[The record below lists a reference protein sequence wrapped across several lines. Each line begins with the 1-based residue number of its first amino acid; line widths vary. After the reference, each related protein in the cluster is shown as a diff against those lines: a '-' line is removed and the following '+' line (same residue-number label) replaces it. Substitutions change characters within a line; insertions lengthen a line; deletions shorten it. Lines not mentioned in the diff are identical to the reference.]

1 MLPTDTLSEDGEA
14 ALRNTPLQR
23 KKRSR
28 VEMREFLSLARE
40 RFKQAGEADDKQRER
55 EREDI
60 QFYNG
65 DQWSAAD
72 KQLRGAQP
80 AIGNV
85 PATGPRP
92 TLVINKVREPVRQVL
107 NDESDSEIGFQLV
120 PADDFGDLGITIDDT
135 EIQLREGLIRRI
147 QREGGATD
155 AITWAFSRATIA
167 GRGYFAV
174 MTRFVQGKTKDKEI
188 YYMRIYNQDAV
199 RMDPGHEE
207 PDGSDAEW
215 EFMGTWMSWQK
226 YKATYPHSA
235 RHPNRISGA
244 TESDFTEWANGEE
257 TKAWIRTEGENRSV
271 YVTDYYYVEYASREL
286 CELANGDLYWADEL
300 PDEITA
306 DLIVD
311 RLPKVERTVRWAK
324 MDGIND
330 DPLEE
335 TDWECPYL
343 PIIKVLGE
351 ELHPHDS
358 ERRAEGMVRPARDAQ
373 RGFNWLIS
381 KQVEVIG
388 AAPIQPLIVD
398 PEAIENYEEEYKVA
412 ATRPLYALHAR
423 SYNADGQPL
432 KEPHR
437 PQADPNILA
446 TSQSVAMFDGM
457 ISATTMVPPAAR
469 GDIDPVTRSGKALK
483 VLTANSKVST
493 SNFVGNLAKSVRY
506 AAVVTNALLF
516 PIYGQPGRIVRILT
530 GKGSDTSTV
539 MIADPQQQQQDAQL
553 MARAKSVATLT
564 KDARL
569 NVLIKVTRAY
579 EERRA
584 EERAMLGEIFS
595 AMPETFHWYADLF
608 LRDGDGPGHAEMA
621 ERAKVMLP
629 PQIQRYLAAKAQGTA
644 PPSPQELQLQSE
656 NVQLKQKLQEAGQ
669 IIQTKGV
676 EQQGKLEITKV
687 QEAAESERA
696 AKERET
702 KIAVAV
708 INALQKQQGE
718 SLQIFYEERARIGD
732 QAAQANLDA
741 RQKAHEIAM
750 AAVTGALD
758 ARQSAQEH
766 QQTLQ
771 QTAHAAAV
779 QPPAAGGQPSA

>member
-1 MLPTDTLSEDGEA
+1 M
-14 ALRNTPLQR
+14 QR
-23 KKRSR
+23 KKRSKQQT
-28 VEMREFLSLARE
+28 REFLATARE
-40 RFKQAGEADDKQRER
+40 RFKQAGEADDNQLER

-60 QFYNG
+60 KFYNG
-65 DQWSAAD
+65 DQWSDTD
-72 KQLRGAQP
+72 KALRGAQP

-120 PADDFGDLGITIDDT
+120 PADDFGDLGITIPDT

-147 QREGGATD
+147 QREGGAD
-155 AITWAFSRATIA
+155 AAVTWAFSRATIA

-174 MTRFVQGKTKDKEI
+174 MTRFVPGKSMDKEI
-188 YYMRIYNQDAV
+188 FYMRIYNQDAV

-215 EFMGTWMSWQK
+215 EFMGTWMSWAK
-226 YKATYPHSA
+226 YKATWPHSA
-235 RHPNRISGA
+235 RNPNRISSA
-244 TESDFTEWANGEE
+244 TESDFVAWARDEPD
-257 TKAWIRTEGENRSV
+257 WIRTEGENRSV
-271 YVTDYYYVEYASREL
+271 YVTDYYYVEYESREL
-286 CELANGDLYWADEL
+286 CQLANGDLYWADER
-300 PDEITA
+300 PDDIPA

-311 RLPKVERTVRWAK
+311 RLPKVERKVKWAK
-324 MDGIND
+324 LDGINE

-423 SYNADGQPL
+423 SYDSDGRPL

-446 TSQSVAMFDGM
+446 TSQSVAMFDGL

-483 VLTANSKVST
+483 VLTANSKIST

-506 AAVVTNALLF
+506 GAVVTNALLY
-516 PIYGQPGRIVRILT
+516 PIYGKPGRIVRILT
-530 GKGSDTSTV
+530 GQGPETTPV
-539 MIADPQQQQQDAQL
+539 LIADPAQQQQDAQL
-553 MARAKSVATLT
+553 MARAKSVASLT

-584 EERAMLGEIFS
+584 EERSMLGEIFS
-595 AMPETFHWYADLF
+595 ADPQTFSWFADLF
-608 LRDGDGPGHAEMA
+608 LADGDGPGSKEMA

-629 PQIQRYLAAKAQGTA
+629 PPIQAMLAAKAQGQA
-644 PPSPQELQLQSE
+644 PPTPQEQQLHAE
-656 NVQLKQKLQEAGQ
+656 NAQLKQKLQEAGQ
-669 IIQTKGV
+669 LIQTKGV
-676 EQQGKLEITKV
+676 EQQGKLAITQV
-687 QEAAESERA
+687 QEAAETQRA
-696 AKERET
+696 DKDREAKLG
-702 KIAVAV
+702 VA
-708 INALQKQQGE
+708 IITALSKE
-718 SLQIFYEERARIGD
+718 SAQSTAIFYEERARIGE
-732 QAAQANLDA
+732 QAAQQNLEA
-741 RQKAHEIAM
+741 RQQAHERVI
-750 AAVTGALD
+750 AAVSGAI
-758 ARQSAQEH
+758 QSAQSTQDH
-766 QQTLQ
+766 QQTMEQ
-771 QTAHAAAV
+771 NAYTASL
-779 QPPAAGGQPSA
+779 QPPLDAGAPNAIA

>member
-1 MLPTDTLSEDGEA
+1 MLPTETAYDEDD
-14 ALRNTPLQR
+14 PLVVR
-23 KKRSR
+23 SNGRVDKKRTR
-28 VEMREFLSLARE
+28 KETQAFLALARD
-40 RFKQAGEADDKQRER
+40 RFKQAGEADDRQRTR

-65 DQWSAAD
+65 DQWSDTD
-72 KQLRGAQP
+72 KALRGAQP

-107 NDESDSEIGFQLV
+107 NDESDSDIGFQLV

-147 QREGGATD
+147 QREGGAD
-155 AITWAFSRATIA
+155 AAVTWAFSRATIA

-174 MTRFVQGKTKDKEI
+174 MTRFVQGKSIDKEI

-215 EFMGTWMSWQK
+215 EFMGAWISWQK

-235 RHPNRISGA
+235 KKPNRVSAA
-244 TESDFTEWANGEE
+244 TDGDFLEWAKDEPD
-257 TKAWIRTEGENRSV
+257 WIRTEGENRSV
-271 YVTDYYYVEYASREL
+271 YVTDYYYVEYVSRDV
-286 CELANGDLYWADEL
+286 CQLANGDLYWDDEL
-300 PDEITA
+300 PDDIPE

-311 RLPKVERTVRWAK
+311 RVPKVERTVKWAK
-324 MDGIND
+324 MDGINNE
-330 DPLEE
+330 PLEE
-335 TDWECPYL
+335 TEWECPYL
-343 PIIKVLGE
+343 PIVKVLGE

-381 KQVEVIG
+381 KQVEKIG
-388 AAPIQPLIVD
+388 AAPIQAVIVD
-398 PEAIENYEEEYKVA
+398 PEAIENYEEEWKVA

-423 SYNADGQPL
+423 SYDSDGRPL

-437 PQADPNILA
+437 PQTDPDILA
-446 TSQSVAMFDGM
+446 TSQSIALFDGLV
-457 ISATTMVPPAAR
+457 SSTTMVPPAAR

-506 AAVVTNALLF
+506 AAVVTNALLY
-516 PIYGQPGRIVRILT
+516 PIYGKTPGRIVRILT
-530 GKGSDTSTV
+530 GKGSDTTPIL
-539 MIADPQQQQQDAQL
+539 IADPAKQQQDAAL
-553 MARAKSVATLT
+553 LARAKSVGTLT

-584 EERAMLGEIFS
+584 EERAMLGDIFS
-595 AMPETFHWYADLF
+595 AEPQTFSWFADLF
-608 LRDGDGPGHAEMA
+608 LADSDAPNSKELV

-629 PQIQRYLAAKAQGTA
+629 PQIQAMLNAKAQGQA
-644 PPSPQELQLQSE
+644 PPTPQEMQLHAE
-656 NVQLKQKLQEAGQ
+656 NQQLKQQLAEAGQ

-676 EQQGKLEITKV
+676 EQQGKLAITRE
-687 QEAAESERA
+687 QEAAETQRA
-696 AKERET
+696 DKDREA

-708 INALQKQQGE
+708 IAALQKQQGE

-732 QAAQANLDA
+732 AAASANLDA
-741 RQKAHEIAM
+741 RQKAHELAL
-750 AAVTGALD
+750 AAVTA
-758 ARQSAQEH
+758 ATTSAQSAQEH

-771 QTAHAAAV
+771 QTSHEAAV
-779 QPPAAGGQPSA
+779 QPAPVSAPA